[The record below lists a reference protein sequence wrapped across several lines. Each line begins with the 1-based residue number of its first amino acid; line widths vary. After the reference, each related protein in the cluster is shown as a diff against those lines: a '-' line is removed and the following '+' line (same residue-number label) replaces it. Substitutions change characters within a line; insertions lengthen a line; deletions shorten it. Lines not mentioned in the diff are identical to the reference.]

1 MYTVFDLHCHST
13 FSDGTLA
20 PASVVARAKFRG
32 VDVLALTDH
41 DELGGLAEAKA
52 AAEKHEIEFIP
63 GVEISTNW
71 RDITLH
77 IVGLN
82 IDPQHEQLASALTDI
97 RSGRLTRAQRMSD
110 ELAVVGIENALAG
123 ALHYVTNPSLVS
135 RTHFARFLVDAGHVR
150 DTKDAFRSYLTPGN
164 PGYVEHEWASVDDAI
179 AWIHAAG
186 GVAVLAHPG
195 RYKVNDNA
203 GLHAM
208 LSAFKTA
215 GGDAI
220 EVLTSSH
227 SPQQFAEFAMYAR
240 QYDFLASVGSDFHS
254 PTESHCDF
262 GDLPLLSPSLKPV
275 WSAFR
280 STH

>member
-1 MYTVFDLHCHST
+1 VYKVYDLHCHST
-13 FSDGTLA
+13 FSDGTLT
-20 PASVVARAKFRG
+20 PPQVVARAKFRG

-41 DELGGLAEAKA
+41 DEVAGLAAAKA
-52 AAEKHEIEFIP
+52 AAIEHGIEFVC

-82 IDPQHEQLASALTDI
+82 IDPTHDAIVHGVGGI
-97 RSGRLTRAQRMSD
+97 RTGRVERAKRMGS
-110 ELAVVGIENALAG
+110 ELALVGIERAYEG
-123 ALHYVTNPSLVS
+123 ALNYVTNPTLVS
-135 RTHFARFLVDAGHVR
+135 RTHFARYLVDAGVVR
-150 DTKDAFRSYLTPGN
+150 DTKEAFRQYLTPGN
-164 PGYVEHEWASVDDAI
+164 PGYVEHEWASLTDAI
-179 AWIHAAG
+179 RWIHEAG

-195 RYKVNDNA
+195 RYKVEGTA
-203 GLHAM
+203 GLRE
-208 LSAFKTA
+208 LLQEFKDA

-227 SPQQFAEFAMYAR
+227 SPQQFAEFAMYCR
-240 QYDFLASVGSDFHS
+240 QFDFLASVGSDFHS
-254 PTESHCDF
+254 PTESNTDF

-280 STH
+280 

>member
-1 MYTVFDLHCHST
+1 VYKVYDLHCHST
-13 FSDGTLA
+13 FSDGTLT
-20 PASVVARAKFRG
+20 PALLVSRAKFRG

-41 DELGGLAEAKA
+41 DEIAGLGEAQIA
-52 AAEKHEIEFIP
+52 ATAHGIEFIP

-71 RDITLH
+71 RDLTLH

-82 IDPQHEQLASALTDI
+82 IDPAHPAMIDGVGSI
-97 RSGRLTRAQRMSD
+97 RHGRIERAKRMGD
-110 ELAVVGIENALAG
+110 ELRAAGIENAYQG

-135 RTHFARFLVDAGHVR
+135 RTHFARFLIDAGYVR
-150 DTKDAFRSYLTPGN
+150 DTKEAFRHYLTPGN
-164 PGYVEHEWASVDDAI
+164 PGYVEHEWASVAQ
-179 AWIHAAG
+179 AVGWIHDAG

-195 RYKVNDNA
+195 RYKVQSNDD
-203 GLHAM
+203 LRT
-208 LSAFKTA
+208 LLQDFREA
-215 GGDAI
+215 GGDGI

-240 QYDFLASVGSDFHS
+240 QFGFLASVGSDFHS

-275 WSAFR
+275 WSAFQ
-280 STH
+280 